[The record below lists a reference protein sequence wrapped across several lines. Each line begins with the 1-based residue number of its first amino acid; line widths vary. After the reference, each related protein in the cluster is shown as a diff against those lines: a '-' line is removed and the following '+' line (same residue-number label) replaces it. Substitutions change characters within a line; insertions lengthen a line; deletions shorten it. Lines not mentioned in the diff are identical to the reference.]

1 MTLTGYSRVINWPN
15 VSTVVFQ
22 GIKGPKESEAEGEWS
37 VGISV
42 RTHTIITY

>member
-1 MTLTGYSRVINWPN
+1 MTLTGYSRVINWPD

-22 GIKGPKESEAEGEWS
+22 GTKGPKESEAEGEQS

-42 RTHTIITY
+42 KTHTIITY